1 VVHCLAGKG
10 RTGTIIASYLLYAGL
25 FHNAEKALEYF
36 AIKRSNNNWGV
47 TGPSQLRYVTYLQ
60 DIIYGNITPSLKG
73 LQLTY
78 IHISSTPSFFNSI
91 GTYAL
96 GRQGGCCPLIHIYN
110 VSKGKK
116 LIYSSE
122 NENEELKSYPSNQS
136 VTFQIDCLVKGDILV
151 EVYHVTPFYRT
162 EHMLRFNFYTG
173 MVRNAV
179 LRLARPELD
188 LAAQDKRFS
197 ASFFLDLGFEPLK
210 RKEETVEE
218 EKWWANAPIGN
229 GSICFFNQARL
240 LEAKEKSSN
249 LKSKVEKAGWLTK
262 RGHTVKNWKR
272 RWFVLRD
279 PTLAYYKSPRDNT
292 PAGVIIVDD
301 ILTILSEKNIYEDN
315 VKSSDKLPSNWFEII
330 TKKTNYVICGESEL
344 EVNDW
349 VDAIEFVISQRDEL
363 NKRPSSKR
371 SSELQMDLGSY
382 PLNSSNRDQG
392 INASNHLV
400 IQEVNQDE
408 DTLTKKTVDDML
420 DSVCEIEEN
429 LKTSDEKTQMNG
441 HSLPLSDFF
450 LVNSSRSNS
459 NELLSQE
466 FVVMENP
473 SSVTKIVE

>member
-1 VVHCLAGKG
+1 
-10 RTGTIIASYLLYAGL
+10 
-25 FHNAEKALEYF
+25 
-36 AIKRSNNNWGV
+36 
-47 TGPSQLRYVTYLQ
+47 
-60 DIIYGNITPSLKG
+60 
-73 LQLTY
+73 
-78 IHISSTPSFFNSI
+78 
-91 GTYAL
+91 
-96 GRQGGCCPLIHIYN
+96 
-110 VSKGKK
+110 
-116 LIYSSE
+116 
-122 NENEELKSYPSNQS
+122 
-136 VTFQIDCLVKGDILV
+136 
-151 EVYHVTPFYRT
+151 VTPFYRT